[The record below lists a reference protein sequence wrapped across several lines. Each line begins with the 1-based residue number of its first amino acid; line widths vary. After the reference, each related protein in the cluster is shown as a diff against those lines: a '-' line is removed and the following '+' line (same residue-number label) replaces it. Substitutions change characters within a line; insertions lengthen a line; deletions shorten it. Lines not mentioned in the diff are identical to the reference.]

1 MCSTYLDPNL
11 PLWDAVQD
19 LCSTYL
25 DRNLPLWDAVQDL
38 YSTYLDPNLPLWDA
52 VQDLYSSIQIQSGK
66 HVLDYADYTAPTRQ
80 HELDHTNHTDDQ
92 YICPER
98 SRSYVWRSNIRCAKA
113 SKKKWL
119 RYRISNDGG
128 ESKQALFTLTHMPTM
143 QSVVTGQAPI
153 TLERKITSGG
163 KQIKTEDN
171 THNNWNKS
179 YTPDKKD
186 TVAVAKT
193 SDSW

>member
-1 MCSTYLDPNL
+1 M
-11 PLWDAVQD
+11 
-19 LCSTYL
+19 
-25 DRNLPLWDAVQDL
+25 
-38 YSTYLDPNLPLWDA
+38 
-52 VQDLYSSIQIQSGK
+52 
-66 HVLDYADYTAPTRQ
+66 
-80 HELDHTNHTDDQ
+80 
-92 YICPER
+92 
-98 SRSYVWRSNIRCAKA
+98 WRSNIRCAKA

-171 THNNWNKS
+171 THNNWKNRIPQRKIKMWDQRTYVS
-179 YTPDKKD
+179 RYIDIIYFEVYHMLNEPQQKPKPKRQHSTQTKK
-186 TVAVAKT
+186 TGWNEWCPNRNRKVEKREGTEARKIIVGTEAHARPRNFPG
-193 SDSW
+193 